1 MSGTGAQTHTF
12 YAANHINILCTVSLV
27 YWQRAK
33 DIPRTVPFF
42 LEEDTVRSIE
52 KRAKDLCLS
61 YSTSGLTS
69 LILCLVCIKMG
80 RKALYNTIQYN
91 TIQYNTIQYNT
102 IQYNTIQYNTIR
114 VYCGDTLSYNNGV
127 PSHTEPKSGS
137 VKARQLIYTYST
149 NTIKLKVNK
158 KTRYGIFYNKY

>member
-91 TIQYNTIQYNT
+91 TI
-102 IQYNTIQYNTIR
+102 R